1 MAHRRRGVGVG
12 RSGAGANR
20 NLQRKADE
28 MHALSLQSAVETIE
42 KLQVSLQDFA
52 KKHQSDIQ
60 NDPLF
65 RQQFLRMCGPLGV
78 DPLQSRK
85 SFWSQAFGADVGD
98 YYYELA
104 VKVAEVCFAT
114 RSQNGGIM
122 AVQEAL
128 SILNRNKSQR
138 QSSINNKNNNS
149 RKGRDK
155 LQLYNEGDIQI
166 AVKKLH
172 TLGGGF
178 RIVKVGKSD
187 MIVSVPTELDQD
199 HMEVLNLASTESV
212 AGGQGCVTVDDV
224 TQQLHWSRDRAGRA
238 LSLLLQEG
246 MAWQDDFHGVLY
258 YWFPSV
264 WKENLS
270 ILRG

>member
-12 RSGAGANR
+12 RSTGAGNR

-28 MHALSLQSAVETIE
+28 IHAQSLQSAVETIE

-52 KKHQSDIQ
+52 KKHQTDIQ
-60 NDPLF
+60 NDPMF
-65 RQQFLRMCGPLGV
+65 RQQFLQMCGPLGV

-85 SFWSQAFGADVGD
+85 SFWSQAFGGLAFGD

-114 RSQNGGIM
+114 RSSNGGIM
-122 AVQEAL
+122 AVDEAL
-128 SILNRNKSQR
+128 TILNRNK
-138 QSSINNKNNNS
+138 KTKM
-149 RKGRDK
+149 KGANIK
-155 LQLYNEGDIQI
+155 QQELYSNGDVQI
-166 AVKKLH
+166 AVQKLH
-172 TLGGGF
+172 MLGGGF

-199 HMEVLNLASTESV
+199 HVEVMNLAASEVGSR
-212 AGGQGCVTVDDV
+212 GLGCVTVDDV
-224 TQQLHWSRDRAGRA
+224 TQQLKWSTERANRA
-238 LSLLLQEG
+238 LSLLLHEG
-246 MAWQDDFHGVLY
+246 MAWQDNFHGILY

-264 WKENLS
+264 WKVNVEVLE
-270 ILRG
+270 GG

>member
-12 RSGAGANR
+12 RSTGTGNR
-20 NLQRKADE
+20 NLQKKADE
-28 MHALSLQSAVETIE
+28 LHALSLQSAVETIE

-60 NDPLF
+60 NDPMF
-65 RQQFLRMCGPLGV
+65 RQQFLQMCGPLGV

-85 SFWSQAFGADVGD
+85 SFWSQAFGGLAFGD

-114 RSQNGGIM
+114 RSSNGGIM
-122 AVQEAL
+122 AVSEAL
-128 SILNRNKSQR
+128 AILNRYKKKSLKCN
-138 QSSINNKNNNS
+138 NNKE
-149 RKGRDK
+149 K
-155 LQLYNEGDIQI
+155 QLYNKGDVHI
-166 AVKKLH
+166 AVQKLH

-178 RIVKVGKSD
+178 RVVKIGKSD

-199 HMEVLNLASTESV
+199 HVEVMNLAASDV
-212 AGGQGCVTVDDV
+212 GCGGQGCVTVDDV
-224 TQQLHWSRDRAGRA
+224 TQQLKWSTERANRA

-246 MAWQDDFHGVLY
+246 MAWQDDFHGILY

-264 WKENLS
+264 WKENLEV
-270 ILRG
+270 LEAL

>member
-1 MAHRRRGVGVG
+1 MSHRRRGVGVG

-20 NLQRKADE
+20 NLQKKADE
-28 MHALSLQSAVETIE
+28 LHALSLQSAVETIE

-65 RQQFLRMCGPLGV
+65 RQQFLQMCGPLGV

-85 SFWSQAFGADVGD
+85 SFWSQAFGNVGD

-128 SILNRNKSQR
+128 QILNRNQLSR
-138 QSSINNKNNNS
+138 RRSNSSS
-149 RKGRDK
+149 RDK
-155 LQLYNEGDIQI
+155 KQLYNQGDIHI

-172 TLGGGF
+172 VLGGGF

-199 HMEVLNLASTESV
+199 HVEVMNLAATD
-212 AGGQGCVTVDDV
+212 AGAGQGCVTVDDV
-224 TQQLHWSRDRAGRA
+224 TQQLKWSTDRAERA

-246 MAWQDDFHGVLY
+246 MAWQDDFHGILY

-264 WKENLS
+264 WKEHVSLS
-270 ILRG
+270 EA

>member
-1 MAHRRRGVGVG
+1 MSHRRRGVGVG

-20 NLQRKADE
+20 KLQRKADE

-65 RQQFLRMCGPLGV
+65 RQQFLQMCGPLGV

-98 YYYELA
+98 YYYELS

-122 AVQEAL
+122 AVPEAL
-128 SILNRNKSQR
+128 QILNRNKAKRS
-138 QSSINNKNNNS
+138 NNRS
-149 RKGRDK
+149 RKEK
-155 LQLYNEGDIQI
+155 LQLYSQGDIQI

-199 HMEVLNLASTESV
+199 HVEVMNLAAMDV
-212 AGGQGCVTVDDV
+212 GAGQGCVTVDDV
-224 TQQLHWSRDRAGRA
+224 TQQLNWSRDRADRA

-246 MAWQDDFHGVLY
+246 MAWQDNFHGILY

-264 WKENLS
+264 WKEKLS
-270 ILRG
+270 LMEA